1 MPTSRENRISQIFD
15 EVGRGSSLGHA
26 LGLIADQLAADIG
39 APTCKIWV
47 VKRGDICNRCPLA
60 DSCSNRQMCM
70 HLVAASGA
78 VVEREY
84 PRIPLSVLTAPLI
97 TRGGVADFS
106 DSQGAGDKLFG
117 LQRSSASQSS
127 DSYAL
132 YPLRGVSGTVGLIG
146 VFNQRRF
153 RQQELRMI
161 EDLAPAAVAAIRVA
175 ELQSRCAALRTR
187 IDKDG
192 EASATVEQALT
203 ARESEL
209 EDAVAQLTRQ
219 VAQLQVERESVLKT
233 SAHFEKVNR
242 ELHARVDMVVD
253 AHHQSGHEASA
264 MAYEVEAERRRLEA
278 ENAQLKSRFEA
289 LEASLSEFNKVREK
303 LTDDMAE
310 RSQQIEPLRAHLAAL
325 QERNSALEVTNVM
338 LLGEGAAV
346 ADSVNDLEHSL
357 RIAEDSRARME
368 QANLALDQRVN
379 GLIEE
384 LERLRIE
391 SSRIGGENEQLV
403 AETERLNGEIVRLQ
417 GGGTRI
423 SEDNAR
429 LLSVNA
435 ELAQA
440 QSRAENRAA
449 ELERDHADNAR
460 LLSLNAELARAQDRA
475 ENRAAEFERDHA
487 DLNRQLEEART
498 LVGGRLVELEQENA
512 LLIQTRTQLEGEAAR
527 LTSRAVELGH
537 ENATLTQA
545 HAQLQEVVAQFE
557 SLTARLEDSALKL
570 RSRAEAS
577 EAARAELELRNHVLA
592 EQNRRLTLEGQT
604 KARFL
609 ANMSHELRTPMNA
622 IIGFTSLLLD
632 DRSLQMS
639 ERHRRSLERVSRNAR
654 DLLGLINNVLDLSK
668 IEAGRMDVYSEPADA
683 RDLIER
689 AMAVVEP
696 LKEAR
701 PIKLSFN
708 VEDGLPAMR
717 TDRTKLQQILINLLS
732 NAIKFTREGEV
743 KVTAERAAP
752 DRIRIAVTDTGIGIA
767 ESDITRIF
775 EEFRQIASAGR
786 GARTGTGLGL
796 SITRRLVEMLGGEIS
811 VSSREGE
818 GSVFSV
824 TLPFE
829 IEGRVA
835 PASETEIQ
843 LTDPERT
850 ALVID
855 TDPASL
861 YLTKKY
867 LTEAGY
873 SVAATDDPTRGV
885 EIAGKAKPAVI
896 TIDLDALDGEA
907 GIIERIVNSHKEG
920 TIVAFSAD
928 AGAEGRALAEGA
940 RVFLRKPIER
950 TALIAVLERAKS
962 PAQKCVLVVDDDP
975 DALDLAVAMIED
987 GAYDIQTA
995 TNGREALDAIA
1006 RQRPDAII
1014 LDLML
1019 PEMDGFEVVHR
1030 MSLNPDWRSIPVILL
1045 TARDLSHEERRAL
1058 DIGTARIIQKGSFS
1072 RDELLAEIRMAT
1084 GTTET
1089 GTASSGEVA

>member
-15 EVGRGSSLGHA
+15 EVGRGSSLSHA

-47 VKRGDICNRCPLA
+47 VKRGDICNSCPLA
-60 DSCSNRQMCM
+60 DVCSNREMCM

-84 PRIPLSVLTAPLI
+84 PRIPLSILTAPLI
-97 TRGGVADFS
+97 TRGGIADFS

-117 LQRSSASQSS
+117 LQRSSTSQSS

-153 RQQELRMI
+153 RQHELRMI
-161 EDLAPAAVAAIRVA
+161 EELAPAAVAAIRVA
-175 ELQSRCAALRTR
+175 ELQSRCVALRSR
-187 IDKDG
+187 IDKD
-192 EASATVEQALT
+192 STPATDEELLT
-203 ARESEL
+203 PRESEL
-209 EDAVAQLTRQ
+209 EDAVADLTRQ
-219 VAQLQVERESVLKT
+219 VAQLQVERETVLKT
-233 SAHFEKVNR
+233 SAHHEKLNR
-242 ELHARVDMVVD
+242 ELQSRVDMLVE
-253 AHHQSGHEASA
+253 AHQQSGHEASA
-264 MAYEVEAERRRLEA
+264 MAYEVEEERRLLEE
-278 ENAQLKSRFEA
+278 ENAQLKSRFPA
-289 LEASLSEFNKVREK
+289 LETSLNELNRLREK
-303 LTDDMAE
+303 LMDEMAE
-310 RSQQIEPLRAHLAAL
+310 RSEQVELYKAHVSVL

-338 LLGEGAAV
+338 LRGESASV
-346 ADSVNDLEHSL
+346 ADNMSDLEQSL
-357 RIAEDSRARME
+357 RMAEDARARLE
-368 QANLALDQRVN
+368 QANLALEEKVN
-379 GLIEE
+379 GLVEDI
-384 LERLRIE
+384 ERLRVE
-391 SSRIGGENEQLV
+391 NGRIVGENDQLV
-403 AETERLNGEIVRLQ
+403 ADSDRLRSEIVELQ

-423 SEDNAR
+423 SE
-429 LLSVNA
+429 
-435 ELAQA
+435 E
-440 QSRAENRAA
+440 
-449 ELERDHADNAR
+449 NAR
-460 LLSLNAELARAQDRA
+460 LLSLNAELAQTQSRADD
-475 ENRAAEFERDHA
+475 RAAELERERD
-487 DLNRQLEEART
+487 DLKRQLEETRT
-498 LVGGRLVELEQENA
+498 LVSGQLAALEQENSV
-512 LLIQTRTQLEGEAAR
+512 LSQTRIQLEGEAAR
-527 LTSRAVELGH
+527 VTSRSIELERENSLLSQTRIQLEDEVARLTSRSEEL
-537 ENATLTQA
+537 EQEIVTLTQE
-545 HAQLQEVVAQFE
+545 HAKLQEVVAQFE
-557 SLTARLEDSALKL
+557 SLSARLEDSALKL
-570 RSRAEAS
+570 RSRLEAS
-577 EAARAELELRNHVLA
+577 EAGRSELEQRNRVLA

-654 DLLGLINNVLDLSK
+654 DLLELINNVLDLSK
-668 IEAGRMDVYSEPADA
+668 IEAGRMDVYSEPADP

-689 AMAVVEP
+689 ALAVVEP

-701 PIKLSFN
+701 PIKISFN
-708 VEDGLPAMR
+708 AEDGLPAMR

-752 DRIRIAVTDTGIGIA
+752 DRIRISVSDTGIGIA
-767 ESDITRIF
+767 ESDITKIF

-796 SITRRLVEMLGGEIS
+796 SITRRLVEMLGGEID

-818 GSVFSV
+818 GSVFAV

-829 IEGRVA
+829 IDGRVA
-835 PASETEIQ
+835 PASEADIA

-873 SVAATDDPTRGV
+873 SVAATDDPARGV
-885 EIAGKAKPAVI
+885 EIAAKAKPAVV
-896 TIDLDALDGEA
+896 TIDLDALDGDA
-907 GIIERIVNSHKEG
+907 GIIERIANGHKEG
-920 TIVAFSAD
+920 TVVAFSAD
-928 AGAEGRALAEGA
+928 AGAEARALSAGA

-950 TALIAVLERAKS
+950 NALIAVLERAKS
-962 PAQKCVLVVDDDP
+962 PARKCVLVVDDDP

-987 GAYDIQTA
+987 GGYETQTA

-1006 RQRPDAII
+1006 RQRPDAIV

-1030 MSLNPDWRSIPVILL
+1030 MSLNSDWRNIPVILL
-1045 TARDLSHEERRAL
+1045 TARDFSHEERRAL
-1058 DIGTARIIQKGSFS
+1058 DIGTARIIQKGSFN

-1084 GTTET
+1084 GTTEPEL
-1089 GTASSGEVA
+1089 ASTNAD

>member
-1 MPTSRENRISQIFD
+1 MPTSRENRISQIFE
-15 EVGRGSSLGHA
+15 EVGRGSSLDHA

-47 VKRGDICNRCPLA
+47 VKRGDICKRCPLA

-97 TRGGVADFS
+97 TRGGIADFS

-117 LQRSSASQSS
+117 LQRSRPSQSC

-175 ELQSRCAALRTR
+175 ELQSRCAALRAR
-187 IDKDG
+187 IDKG
-192 EASATVEQALT
+192 GGVAAAPEQLPT

-233 SAHFEKVNR
+233 SAYNEKLNR
-242 ELHARVDMVVD
+242 ELQARGDMVVD
-253 AHHQSGHEASA
+253 AHQQSGHEASS
-264 MAYEVEAERRRLEA
+264 MAYEVEAGRRRLEE
-278 ENAQLKSRFEA
+278 ENSQLKSRFAA
-289 LEASLSEFNKVREK
+289 LEASLSELTNVREK
-303 LTDDMAE
+303 LTDEMAE
-310 RSQQIEPLRAHLAAL
+310 RSQQIELFKVHLAAL
-325 QERNSALEVTNVM
+325 QERNSALEVSNVM
-338 LLGEGAAV
+338 LRGESASV

-357 RIAEDSRARME
+357 RMAEDSRARLE
-368 QANLALDQRVN
+368 QANLALDERVN

-384 LERLRIE
+384 LERLRVE
-391 SSRIGGENEQLV
+391 SGRIAGENEQLV
-403 AETERLNGEIVRLQ
+403 AETDRLNREIVRLQ

-429 LLSVNA
+429 LLSLNA

-449 ELERDHADNAR
+449 ELERG
-460 LLSLNAELARAQDRA
+460 
-475 ENRAAEFERDHA
+475 HA
-487 DLNRQLEEART
+487 DLNRQLEEARN

-512 LLIQTRTQLEGEAAR
+512 LLSQTRTQLESETAR
-527 LTSRAVELGH
+527 LTSRAVELEH
-537 ENATLTQA
+537 KNATLTQA

-577 EAARAELELRNHVLA
+577 EAARAEIEQRNRVLA

-654 DLLGLINNVLDLSK
+654 DLLELINNVLDLSK

-683 RDLIER
+683 RNLIER

-708 VEDGLPAMR
+708 VEDGLPGMR

-743 KVTAERAAP
+743 KITAERAAP
-752 DRIRIAVTDTGIGIA
+752 DRVRITVSDTGIGIA
-767 ESDITRIF
+767 ESEITRIF

-818 GSVFSV
+818 GSAFAV

-835 PASETEIQ
+835 PASEADIP

-855 TDPASL
+855 TDPGSL

-873 SVAATDDPTRGV
+873 SVVATDDPARGV

-920 TIVAFSAD
+920 TVVAFSAD
-928 AGAEGRALAEGA
+928 AGAEVRALAEGA

-987 GAYDIQTA
+987 GGYDIQTA

-1058 DIGTARIIQKGSFS
+1058 DIGTARIVQKGSFS
-1072 RDELLAEIRMAT
+1072 RDELLAEIRMVT
-1084 GTTET
+1084 GTKEP
-1089 GTASSGEVA
+1089 GSAGIPACLP